1 MQSLRVRL
9 YRDCDKN
16 LGLKTKFRS
25 AFLYGDVGHREKKTG
40 TPFSASLTERRIL
53 KSLSYLDSKNSGNEV
68 IVEVIG
74 RWNKWGMLFLNRFT
88 SSTFSF
94 PRRYLFKELGDNLA
108 TTFHSRFMSS
118 GHEGTCK
125 LRRDGANETHLT
137 PSSPVLYRFTLSR
150 R

>member
-1 MQSLRVRL
+1 MVTLVI
-9 YRDCDKN
+9 
-16 LGLKTKFRS
+16 
-25 AFLYGDVGHREKKTG
+25 EKKNRDTFFRLVNG
-40 TPFSASLTERRIL
+40 KADIKIPLL
-53 KSLSYLDSKNSGNEV
+53 NLDSKNSGNEV

-74 RWNKWGMLFLNRFT
+74 RWNKWGMLFLNRFK